1 MNTHIERTLVVIK
14 PDGVQRTLV
23 GEIIKRLERVG
34 LKLVGMKMV
43 TADTDTIKQHYS
55 SDPRWK
61 QNVGEKL
68 LENKKKNGEDVS
80 SITASELGE
89 KVLSQLVR
97 FMTAGPVVVIA
108 LEGAHAIPLTRKLV
122 GATEPLSS
130 DVGTIRGDFVL
141 DSYSMADST
150 DRAVRNVIH
159 ASSDNSDAEKEIA
172 LWFKSEELMNY
183 RTVHEHTL
191 YDVNFDNVAE

>member
-43 TADTDTIKQHYS
+43 TADTDIIKQHYS

-68 LENKKKNGEDVS
+68 LENKKKNGEDIS

-191 YDVNFDNVAE
+191 YDVNFDNVTE